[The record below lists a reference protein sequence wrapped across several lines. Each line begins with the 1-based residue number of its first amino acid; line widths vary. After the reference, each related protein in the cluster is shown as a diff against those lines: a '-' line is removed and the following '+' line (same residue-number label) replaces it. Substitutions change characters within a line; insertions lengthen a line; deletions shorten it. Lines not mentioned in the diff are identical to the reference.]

1 MTKYSAKQLSTLAG
15 VSVRTLHHYDEIGLL
30 KPAIRTQAKYRLYG
44 QNELLKLQQIL
55 FYKELDFSLQEIME
69 ILEDPG
75 FDLLTALEGHRK
87 ALKIK
92 QERISA
98 MLNTL
103 EKTVLNLKVKK
114 MITNEELYEGFTSE
128 ETNRMRTQTSELYG
142 KNRLERG
149 ENYLKKLSKEEFD
162 ELKREQKE
170 IFQQLFKLHTQSP
183 ESDAVQ
189 MEVARHYV
197 NVRKF
202 WGTHGMKNVQRRE
215 YKGLGTLY
223 EADERFTM
231 VDGLAQPAFAKF
243 LSQAMAYFADRIE

>member
-1 MTKYSAKQLSTLAG
+1 MTKYSAKELSNLAG

-69 ILEDPG
+69 VLEDPS
-75 FDLLTALEGHRK
+75 FDLLTALEEHKK
-87 ALKIK
+87 ALQAK
-92 QERISA
+92 QERIST

-103 EKTVLNLKVKK
+103 EKTLLNLKVKK

-128 ETNRMRTQTSELYG
+128 ETARMRAQTSELYG

-149 ENYLKKLSKEEFD
+149 ENYLKKLSKEEFE

-170 IFQQLFKLHTQSP
+170 IFQQLFKLHTSAP

-202 WGTHGMKNVQRRE
+202 WGTHGMSNVQRRE

-243 LSQAMAYFADRIE
+243 LSQAMAYFADRL